1 MASRSFFG
9 YDPYDY
15 YYTLPYDYPYRYYSH
30 YPAAAPAPARSAAT
44 RFFPVG
50 AEYLEPAVRPDVR
63 RRPRSASVPVRFVGS
78 ESEPEMEVEVE
89 RAGRSGEMRAP
100 SVVGR
105 MEDAVLRKMAPMA
118 DEAVPGKKAPTV
130 EAAAVRVQAA
140 ARGFLARRMVRE
152 VRAVDAEAEGV
163 ARKVAADA
171 EALRGDARGRIAV
184 GEALMRL
191 LLRLD
196 AVHGAREY
204 RRRVTKRVLAL
215 QDAVDALEP
224 KTTAPVEEAPDVAHD
239 ASATVGM
246 EEAHDSEENEM
257 KPESPRAAEHG
268 VKAESMSE
276 VEIPASETG
285 GEMEVD
291 GGRAT
296 SGEAEP
302 DKPAELVV
310 NGDKPEP
317 DEEAEGEWEM
327 VTAESTAACNVKAAA
342 EAGEGSAAPEARH
355 QEHVGEVKQQVVAAG
370 GLDTRKVME
379 MVAALCERSAQ
390 QCAVISAL
398 AERVDSLE
406 RAVRRVEETDR
417 RRRRNKKLKKEGK
430 GNNKSI
436 RSGYI
441 D

>member
-15 YYTLPYDYPYRYYSH
+15 YYALPYGHPYRYYSH
-30 YPAAAPAPARSAAT
+30 YPARSAAT
-44 RFFPVG
+44 GFFPAG
-50 AEYLEPAVRPDVR
+50 AEYLQPAVRPDVR

-118 DEAVPGKKAPTV
+118 EEAVPGKKAPTA
-130 EAAAVRVQAA
+130 EEAAVRVQAA

-152 VRAVDAEAEGV
+152 VRSVEAEAEGV
-163 ARKVAADA
+163 ARKVASDA

-184 GEALMRL
+184 GETLMRL

-204 RRRVTKRVLAL
+204 RRKVTKRVLAL

-224 KTTAPVEEAPDVAHD
+224 KTTAPVEEAY
-239 ASATVGM
+239 
-246 EEAHDSEENEM
+246 DSDENEM

-268 VKAESMSE
+268 VEAEPM
-276 VEIPASETG
+276 P
-285 GEMEVD
+285 EMEVPAPETVAEMGVD

-296 SGEAEP
+296 SGEAES
-302 DKPAELVV
+302 DKPAELVLD
-310 NGDKPEP
+310 GDKPEQ
-317 DEEAEGEWEM
+317 DEEAESEWEM
-327 VTAESTAACNVKAAA
+327 VTGETTAPSNVKAAT
-342 EAGEGSAAPEARH
+342 EASEDSTAPEARH
-355 QEHVGEVKQQVVAAG
+355 REHVGKEKQVVAAD
-370 GLDTRKVME
+370 GLDMRKVME

-398 AERVDSLE
+398 AARVDSLE
-406 RAVRRVEETDR
+406 RVVRRVEETDR

-430 GNNKSI
+430 GSNKSI